1 MTQRKRWLKTREF
14 EKGECVAVRRPG
26 KVDTD
31 PETRNDHRLFG
42 VLVWVYFVHERFES
56 GFRDLT
62 LCVKVLRGSGACV
75 APSTRDP
82 VRIWHACVRLV
93 CAWFQGSWCELR
105 LTVVCLTS
113 RCQKCL
119 NQDNHSIFEW
129 TAKVPRAERKDMVRV
144 FRQVDRLDRTL
155 LEKLDRGVRNLRHRR
170 TMSSLVCQEVQVR
183 KVLCS
188 RQIS

>member
-1 MTQRKRWLKTREF
+1 M
-14 EKGECVAVRRPG
+14 
-26 KVDTD
+26 
-31 PETRNDHRLFG
+31 
-42 VLVWVYFVHERFES
+42 
-56 GFRDLT
+56 
-62 LCVKVLRGSGACV
+62 
-75 APSTRDP
+75 
-82 VRIWHACVRLV
+82 RIWDACVRLV

-105 LTVVCLTS
+105 LIVVCLTP

-119 NQDNHSIFEW
+119 NQDNHSIFAW

-170 TMSSLVCQEVQVR
+170 TKSSLVCQEVQVR

-188 RQIS
+188 RQNQLTQIAQIFRMGIEPVVREMSTRLDGLQAQVTRVPEGTAALHGARPAV